1 MALYDRMHK
10 SQRQATEKVQG
21 KSATATSY
29 RKAQGMSATVKGKLQ
44 KGTRYVGY
52 GQRQATEKVQGMSA
66 TVRGKPQKRYKVS
79 LLHPETSCRR
89 LGKTTH

>member
-29 RKAQGMSATVKGKLQ
+29 RKAQC
-44 KGTRYVGY
+44 
-52 GQRQATEKVQGMSA
+52 MSA
-66 TVRGKPQKRYKVS
+66 TVRGKPQKMYKVSLLQQQATERHNVCLLQSGKLQKRYKVS
-79 LLHPETSCRR
+79 LLQQQATV
-89 LGKTTH
+89 